1 VRHFEGKQLIFY
13 DQRLAKDNYTRRQTD
28 NVLVMLKLIIE
39 QGPVEDE
46 TTSEIEYIVDT
57 LAWQHPSLVAAAG
70 HPVPE
75 QTCFVYGTK
84 CYIGAETQLRPDYY
98 QPSSLKRTREI

>member
-1 VRHFEGKQLIFY
+1 
-13 DQRLAKDNYTRRQTD
+13 
-28 NVLVMLKLIIE
+28 MLKLIIE

-98 QPSSLKRTREI
+98 QLSSLNFKNTREIQCLRAFASKAAACSD

>member
-1 VRHFEGKQLIFY
+1 
-13 DQRLAKDNYTRRQTD
+13 
-28 NVLVMLKLIIE
+28 MLKLITE

-75 QTCFVYGTK
+75 QTALFTG
-84 CYIGAETQLRPDYY
+84 
-98 QPSSLKRTREI
+98 PSAISVRRHNSDQTTTNQALLNARERFNV